1 MQFMQWLEIIM
12 KYLFNKREHATYFSA
27 QNKRKLLSRQG
38 RVSTEPVRKCFF
50 RFLPGFSGSAVG
62 SLNITVNEYTELR
75 EM

>member
-1 MQFMQWLEIIM
+1 MLYI
-12 KYLFNKREHATYFSA
+12 FSA

-75 EM
+75 DMIRNDYSGRLVDVLELKM